1 LRRSSLDLFHGTNFE
16 IPFWVN
22 RPAVLTVHHLSSLLH
37 HEKHEKRLVRRAA
50 LAFAADGEI
59 GSHDYHA
66 D

>member
-1 LRRSSLDLFHGTNFE
+1 
-16 IPFWVN
+16 
-22 RPAVLTVHHLSSLLH
+22 LH
-37 HEKHEKRLVRRAA
+37 PEKHEKRLVRRAA